1 LGRDVKLIAPHTYHV
16 MMALDVKSNAISLGH
31 IVGVL
36 IHVRNE
42 ILQAVKEERC
52 NVQRCKDIDGI
63 VLARRQ
69 N

>member
-1 LGRDVKLIAPHTYHV
+1 
-16 MMALDVKSNAISLGH
+16 MALSVKSNGISLGH
-31 IVGVL
+31 IVRVL
-36 IHVRNE
+36 IHVWNE
-42 ILQAVKEERC
+42 VLQAVKEERC